1 MAAAEQVPGPNG
13 TPSDPARLAHPD
25 SLWVTV
31 VKRFFRNKLAVGG
44 LIVLILLYGIA
55 LFAPLLATHT
65 YDEMKTGDRYKK
77 PSAQYYM
84 GTDHLGRDVYSRVI
98 YGSRVSL
105 SVGFISAGVAVTIGT
120 VMGALAGYYG
130 GWVDTAISRLIEV
143 VVSMPQFFLLIT
155 IVSVVERSI
164 FIIMLIIG
172 LTAWPNVARIVRG
185 QFLTLRE
192 QDFTQA
198 SRALGASDSRIIWR
212 HILPNAMAP
221 IIVTT
226 TLRIGQA
233 ILTES
238 GLSFLGFG
246 NPPPFP
252 SWGSMIA
259 DGKDFLR
266 MQPWISLFPGA
277 FIFVTVLAFN
287 FMGDGLRDALD
298 PKLKR

>member
-1 MAAAEQVPGPNG
+1 MAAELQQTPGA
-13 TPSDPARLAHPD
+13 PASGPESLGPQD

-31 VKRFFRNKLAVGG
+31 LKRFFRNKLAVGG
-44 LIVLILLYGIA
+44 LVVLLLLYGVA
-55 LFAPLLATHT
+55 LFAPQLATQS

-98 YGSRVSL
+98 YGSRISL

-192 QDFTQA
+192 LDFTQA

-238 GLSFLGFG
+238 SLSFLGFG

-277 FIFVTVLAFN
+277 FIFITVLAFN

>member
-1 MAAAEQVPGPNG
+1 MAAELQQTPGA
-13 TPSDPARLAHPD
+13 PASGPESLGPQD

-44 LIVLILLYGIA
+44 LVVLALLYGMA
-55 LFAPLLATHT
+55 LFAPQLATQA
-65 YDEMKTGDRYKK
+65 YDEMNTGDRYQK
-77 PSAQYYM
+77 PSAQHFM

-98 YGSRVSL
+98 YGSRISL

-120 VMGALAGYYG
+120 IMGSLAGYYG
-130 GWVDTAISRLIEV
+130 GWVDTAISRFIEV

-164 FIIMLIIG
+164 FVIMLIIG

-192 QDFTQA
+192 LDFTHA

-277 FIFVTVLAFN
+277 FIFITVLAFN